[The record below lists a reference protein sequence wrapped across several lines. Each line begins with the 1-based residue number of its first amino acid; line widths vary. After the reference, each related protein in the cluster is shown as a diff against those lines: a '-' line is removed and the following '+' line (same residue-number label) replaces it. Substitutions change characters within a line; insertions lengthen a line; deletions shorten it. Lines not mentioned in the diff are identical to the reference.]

1 METEILGECVLG
13 HMGQQGKVPEVE
25 QTWLPEVLLRS
36 VESKRAER
44 GYSLAEALQGT
55 GMLVFFK

>member
-1 METEILGECVLG
+1 METEVLGECVLG

-36 VESKRAER
+36 VEHAER
-44 GYSLAEALQGT
+44 GYSLVEALQGT
-55 GMLVFFK
+55 GMLVFLK